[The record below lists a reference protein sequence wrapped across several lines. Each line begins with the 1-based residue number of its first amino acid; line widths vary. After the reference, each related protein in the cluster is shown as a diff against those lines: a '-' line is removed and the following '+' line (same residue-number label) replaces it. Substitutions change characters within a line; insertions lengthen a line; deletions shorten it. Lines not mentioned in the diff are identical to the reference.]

1 MNFLS
6 LFKRNLIYKFRKKT
20 SIDKHKLETKSLD
33 ELFQLYGSDKG
44 ELFLKANT
52 RRISIRSILLDVSQ
66 LRPYVEQRNLFYIPE
81 SRDMEISRAVEVI
94 RHKYGITSI
103 KKANVLHALGH

>member
-1 MNFLS
+1 MMHL
-6 LFKRNLIYKFRKKT
+6 LVKKC
-20 SIDKHKLETKSLD
+20 K
-33 ELFQLYGSDKG
+33 

-81 SRDMEISRAVEVI
+81 SRDMEISRAVVNQKI
-94 RHKYGITSI
+94 KYTE
-103 KKANVLHALGH
+103 LALEETNL